1 MLSFFPR
8 CVFDEIL
15 NLIESVSED
24 FPSYSLKTFRL
35 SDFSTADIFS
45 LLFMSYVYLFICSFV
60 QHYIYIYKKQLIK
73 IPFPVGI
80 YRKEKQQLLVL
91 DLLQE
96 NIFEIILEFIID
108 FSSNLESLGIISAED
123 AAGCYMY
130 DYLCS
135 ITANFLI

>member
-1 MLSFFPR
+1 MSQFLRVFLPTLSKLSDYLTSQRLIFFPFYLCHMFIYSFFH
-8 CVFDEIL
+8 
-15 NLIESVSED
+15 
-24 FPSYSLKTFRL
+24 
-35 SDFSTADIFS
+35 
-45 LLFMSYVYLFICSFV
+45 LFNI
-60 QHYIYIYKKQLIK
+60 IYKKKQLIK
-73 IPFPVGI
+73 MPFPVGI

-96 NIFEIILEFIID
+96 NIFEIILELIID

-135 ITANFLI
+135 ITANFVI